1 MFRASP
7 SITSTVRPAVRPHPA
22 MLALVLLPLSGA
34 ACSDRLLRESVLAS
48 TQSTIGLSLG
58 QNPRTGLYEGTLGY
72 ARGELFLVPTGKRV
86 VNASGEAGNSDPAA
100 AAAMTSDHAD
110 TTPEVLGEIMA
121 DGAFPLDAGRPG
133 GAAGPPVRVGVY
145 QRLAVGRLAVST
157 PAAIALMARDG
168 LATPAAQAR
177 EADRT
182 LDDLAAQSAGVLFPV
197 GDGAPGRQSV
207 PWTVAADA
215 WSRELGFAGYDALYA
230 TGSPGVQRALA
241 ARWSAELNLARLL
254 TRGAPR
260 EGAPGTI
267 STPAR

>member
-7 SITSTVRPAVRPHPA
+7 SITSAVRPAVRPHPA

-100 AAAMTSDHAD
+100 ATAMTSARAD

-121 DGAFPLDAGRPG
+121 DGALPFEVG
-133 GAAGPPVRVGVY
+133 GPPVRVGVY

-197 GDGAPGRQSV
+197 GDGAPGRRSV